1 MQVGRSI
8 SIVFGTALLIA
19 AAVVSNC
26 QAMVRLPDSFSDAMG
41 KTNVFL
47 SISVGTNGDEQAAY
61 SPAALTNA
69 LNELSKNVAIQ
80 SLSIEIESLC
90 GDYDF
95 PLQWICGLTNLVE
108 LAIYGRGSQRVSIS
122 IRRNVLP
129 STIENLQILDV
140 FINDATPVSELTSLH
155 ELTINTIF
163 PLEVV
168 NEQLQSLSMWDVRE
182 NSTCDLSRFVNLKS
196 LSLVDVSFD
205 CIVGIESANK
215 LENLTISGTT
225 GLDSLELPKSPWL
238 KTLSLS
244 GGHFPPLLK
253 ETKQLARYQL
263 ESLQLRYLPIRKVE
277 GIGTGTLKSLVVDC
291 CPISSLSDIC
301 DLPVLEYLDVRQT
314 GISVVDKEVLRRRFP
329 RLKRLEYTDS
339 HGDSVDLEILTAG
352 QKGY

>member
-1 MQVGRSI
+1 MSAFIWRNGDCNRISVKRRCMQVGRSI

-129 STIENLQILDV
+129 STIENLQILDIK
-140 FINDATPVSELTSLH
+140 F
-155 ELTINTIF
+155 
-163 PLEVV
+163 
-168 NEQLQSLSMWDVRE
+168 
-182 NSTCDLSRFVNLKS
+182 
-196 LSLVDVSFD
+196 SLVKKFP
-205 CIVGIESANK
+205 IMTNGEFI
-215 LENLTISGTT
+215 
-225 GLDSLELPKSPWL
+225 KS
-238 KTLSLS
+238 
-244 GGHFPPLLK
+244 
-253 ETKQLARYQL
+253 
-263 ESLQLRYLPIRKVE
+263 RKRMK
-277 GIGTGTLKSLVVDC
+277 KS
-291 CPISSLSDIC
+291 
-301 DLPVLEYLDVRQT
+301 
-314 GISVVDKEVLRRRFP
+314 
-329 RLKRLEYTDS
+329 
-339 HGDSVDLEILTAG
+339 
-352 QKGY
+352 